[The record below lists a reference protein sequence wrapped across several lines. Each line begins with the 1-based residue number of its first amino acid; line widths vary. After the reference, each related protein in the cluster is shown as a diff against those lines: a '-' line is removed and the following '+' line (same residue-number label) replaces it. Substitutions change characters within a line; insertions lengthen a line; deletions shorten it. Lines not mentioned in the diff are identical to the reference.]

1 MNQLSGKGASRIA
14 VCLSGGGFRAAL
26 FHLGALR
33 RLNELKILSQA
44 DALSSVSGGSI
55 ANAVL
60 ATRWT
65 KLKASECDGVF
76 CGFQSLVAQP
86 LMEFC
91 QADLRTDVLLWDRL
105 NPINWPR
112 LVQSDYSVT
121 DRLAE
126 AYASRLALDGPLDA
140 LPDSP
145 DFIFGSANMAN
156 GAAWEFHARTMGN
169 RLTGWTSTSQ
179 VSVATAV
186 AASSAFPLVFPPLLL
201 KLPTPGP
208 SAIARRVATPIT
220 VTLTD
225 GGVYDNLAVEP
236 VYETHDA
243 MLVSDAGMPLSID
256 EAPQVHA
263 LARVLRS
270 FNLIWNQ
277 VSALRKR
284 WLIDAHQSSDT
295 NLVRAYWG
303 LSSDVAHYG
312 LADAPGYRGQ
322 SLELVKSVRTDLDP
336 FGQGEIACLENHG
349 YALANVAMLR
359 WARRLLPDPVAPF
372 VWPHP
377 DFVDPA
383 TVAAALEGAAE
394 RGIARD
400 VWESIKD
407 RVEALF

>member
-1 MNQLSGKGASRIA
+1 MSPRSGNGASRIA
-14 VCLSGGGFRAAL
+14 ICLSGGGFRAAL

-33 RLNELKILSQA
+33 RLNELQILSRV

-60 ATRWT
+60 ATRWK

-76 CGFQSLVAQP
+76 CAFQSLVAQP

-91 QADLRTDVLLWDRL
+91 KGDLRTDVLLWDRL
-105 NPINWPR
+105 NPRYWSR
-112 LVQSDYSVT
+112 LIRSDYSIT

-126 AYASRLALDGPLDA
+126 AYASRLALHGTLDS

-145 DFIFGSANMAN
+145 DFVFGSANMAD
-156 GAAWEFHARTMGN
+156 GAPWEFHARTMGN
-169 RLTGWTSTSQ
+169 RLAGWTSTFQ

-201 KLPTPGP
+201 KLPTSGP
-208 SAIARRVATPIT
+208 SASTRGVAMPIT

-225 GGVYDNLAVEP
+225 GGVYDNLGIEP
-236 VYETHDA
+236 VYESHDA
-243 MLVSDAGMPLSID
+243 VLVSDAGMPLSLD
-256 EAPQVHA
+256 ETPQVHA
-263 LARVLRS
+263 LARVIRS

-277 VSALRKR
+277 VGTLRKR
-284 WLIDAHQSSDT
+284 WLIDAHQSSDQ

-303 LSSDVAHYG
+303 LSSDVGHYG
-312 LADAPGYRGQ
+312 LSDAPGYRGQ
-322 SLELVKSVRTDLDP
+322 SLELLKSVRTDLDP
-336 FGQGEIACLENHG
+336 FGPGEIACLENHG
-349 YALANVAMLR
+349 YALANVAVLR
-359 WARRLLPDPVAPF
+359 WAHRLLPDPVAPF
-372 VWPHP
+372 RWPHP

-383 TVAAALEGAAE
+383 KVATALQGAAE

-400 VWESIKD
+400 VWESIKE
-407 RVEALF
+407 RVGALF